1 VRRTR
6 VKATFDQRGKKQMVN
21 YRFGSRNL
29 RALSLF
35 CLILAA
41 AVPAAASTAYF
52 SFSGNLTSDDGH
64 SDFVFTIL
72 SPATVQLES
81 WSYAGGTDPLS
92 NVVSGG
98 GFAPVLS
105 LFDGAGNLLAFDAGG
120 VVGGSAPFNCAT
132 GGRALDAVSHL
143 CLDAYTE
150 VTLGSAGSYQVVVTE
165 QDNTPNGPTL
175 ADGFA
180 LDGAGNFTGGPFIDD
195 GGNQRT
201 SFFDFTVGPVNSAQS
216 ADVPEPAPS
225 LLLLSAL
232 ALFLGRTAW
241 RRRLRLPNPKVIQK

>member
-1 VRRTR
+1 
-6 VKATFDQRGKKQMVN
+6 MVN
-21 YRFGSRNL
+21 YRFGGGKL
-29 RALSLF
+29 QTLSLF
-35 CLILAA
+35 CLVLTAA
-41 AVPAAASTAYF
+41 APAAASTAVF
-52 SFSGNLTSDDGH
+52 SFSGNLTGDDDH
-64 SDFVFTIL
+64 SNFVFTIL
-72 SPATVQLES
+72 APATVQLES

-92 NVVSGG
+92 NFVPGG

-120 VVGGSAPFNCAT
+120 VVGGSAPFSCAT
-132 GGRALDAVSHL
+132 GGRALDATSHL
-143 CLDAYTE
+143 CLDAYSQ
-150 VTLGSAGSYQVVVTE
+150 VTLSSAGTYQVIVTE

-201 SFFDFTVGPVNSAQS
+201 SFYDFTIGSVDSAEA

-225 LLLLSAL
+225 LLILSAL

-241 RRRLRLPNPKVIQK
+241 GRRLRLPNLKVIQ

>member
-1 VRRTR
+1 
-6 VKATFDQRGKKQMVN
+6 MVN
-21 YRFGSRNL
+21 NRFGSRNL

-35 CLILAA
+35 CSILGAA
-41 AVPAAASTAYF
+41 APAAASTAYF
-52 SFSGNLTSDDGH
+52 SFNGNLTSDDGQ

-92 NVVSGG
+92 NLVSGG

-105 LFDGAGNLLAFDAGG
+105 LFDDAGNLLAFDAGG
-120 VVGGSAPFNCAT
+120 VVGGSAPFSCAT
-132 GGRALDAVSHL
+132 GGRALDAVSNL
-143 CLDAYTE
+143 CLDAYTQ
-150 VTLGSAGSYQVVVTE
+150 VTLDAAGSYQVVVTE

-180 LDGAGNFTGGPFIDD
+180 MDGAGNFTGGPFIDE

-201 SFFDFTVGPVNSAQS
+201 SFFDFTVGQVDSAQS
-216 ADVPEPAPS
+216 MGAPEPATA
-225 LLLLSAL
+225 LLLATAL
-232 ALFLGRTAW
+232 ALFLVGQAVSACQ
-241 RRRLRLPNPKVIQK
+241 PNPNKDPKVIQK

>member
-1 VRRTR
+1 
-6 VKATFDQRGKKQMVN
+6 MIN
-21 YRFGSRNL
+21 YRFGGRSL
-29 RALSLF
+29 RTLSL
-35 CLILAA
+35 CSLILAA
-41 AVPAAASTAYF
+41 AAPAAASTAYF
-52 SFSGNLTSDDGH
+52 TFSGNLASDDGS
-64 SDFVFTIL
+64 SDFIFSIL
-72 SPATVQLES
+72 SPATVRLES

-92 NVVSGG
+92 NVVPGG

-105 LFDGAGNLLAFDAGG
+105 LFDGAGNLLAFDSGG
-120 VVGGSAPFNCAT
+120 VVGGVAPFNCAT

-143 CLDAYTE
+143 CLDAYTQ

-201 SFFDFTVGPVNSAQS
+201 SSFDFTVGLVNSAQS
-216 ADVPEPAPS
+216 ADVPEPSPA
-225 LLLLSAL
+225 LLLAIAL
-232 ALFLGRTAW
+232 ALFLVGQA
-241 RRRLRLPNPKVIQK
+241 LSPANPIGDPKVIQK